1 MTTWFTSDMHYGHEA
16 IIRYCNRPFSGV
28 HHMAA
33 MMIMRWNEVVMPDD
47 IVYVI
52 GDATMGQREF
62 TLKYIG
68 DLNGHKY
75 LVPGNHD
82 YVHPAYA
89 GKKNFEDYRRMYLE
103 VFDDIMDPQVV
114 LEDMFLLCHFPYNI
128 PGKVDDQ
135 GRDYSE
141 WEPKDEGRILLCG
154 HVHDTWNHQYTAN
167 GTLQLNV
174 GVDVRDF
181 RPISFDEI
189 KALVPL
195 LDQQR

>member
-1 MTTWFTSDMHYGHEA
+1 
-16 IIRYCNRPFSGV
+16 
-28 HHMAA
+28 MAA
-33 MMIMRWNEVVMPDD
+33 SMIARWNEVVMPDD
-47 IVYVI
+47 IVYVL

-68 DLNGHKY
+68 YLNGHKY

-89 GKKNFEDYRRMYLE
+89 EKKSFENHQRMYLE
-103 VFDDIMDPQVV
+103 VFDDILDPQVI
-114 LEDMFLLCHFPYNI
+114 LEDMFLLCHFPYNV
-128 PGKVDDQ
+128 PNQVDYQ

-154 HVHDTWNHQYTAN
+154 HVHDSWSHRFTDQ
-167 GTLQLNV
+167 GTLQINV

-181 RPISFDEI
+181 RPISFEHV
-189 KALVPL
+189 KSLVSTL
-195 LDQQR
+195 EQNKN